1 MTGPSITI
9 QKAAKLALCASDK
22 NLLILF
28 TRQIDTRSTI
38 GILGSVPINERRV
51 DDTGWSYNNRR
62 TSPFNANSLTV
73 TAPTTVTTQEIVD
86 NFRGD
91 GSRGGIVTGAGTKR
105 EIVNSVNNSLVV
117 NLWNVAVIESVN
129 FIDGRNINS
138 YVYSLSI
145 EMDYRLISCRCLNG
159 QEISCK
165 SAPNKI
171 CCIPYK
177 LIEDS
182 CRKLAV

>member
-1 MTGPSITI
+1 MSGPSITI
-9 QKAAKLALCASDK
+9 QRAAKLTLCSSDK

-28 TRQIDTRSTI
+28 TRRIQTSSTI
-38 GILGSVPINERRV
+38 GILGSRPINERTS
-51 DDTGWSYNNRR
+51 DDTVWTYDNRR

-73 TAPTTVTTQEIVD
+73 RAPTAVTTQEISN
-86 NFRGD
+86 NFIPLGT
-91 GSRGGIVTGAGTKR
+91 RGGIVTSVGTKR
-105 EIVNSVNNSLVV
+105 EIVNSVNNSLVTSI
-117 NLWNVAVIESVN
+117 WNVAAIELVN
-129 FIDGRNINS
+129 FIDGSGIYS
-138 YVYSLSI
+138 YAYSLSVKI
-145 EMDYRLISCRCLNG
+145 DYRLISCRCLNG

-182 CRKLAV
+182 CRKLAA